1 MHRSQK
7 GIRVGVLA
15 DHGRHAFDTLLV
27 ERLVHGPLTAL
38 MLLDV
43 IALRIPDRGFK
54 SFDYRAVNPIP
65 VNRRV
70 SIHGAQEN
78 ADTIRV
84 WAEVEDPKTG
94 HQVVGMTGRITLAAA

>member
-1 MHRSQK
+1 MRKSQK
-7 GIRVGVLA
+7 DIRVGVPIEQ
-15 DHGRHAFDTLLV
+15 GRLAFDILLV

-84 WAEVEDPKTG
+84 WSEVDEPKTV
-94 HQVVGMTGRITLAAA
+94 HQVVGMTGRITLAVA